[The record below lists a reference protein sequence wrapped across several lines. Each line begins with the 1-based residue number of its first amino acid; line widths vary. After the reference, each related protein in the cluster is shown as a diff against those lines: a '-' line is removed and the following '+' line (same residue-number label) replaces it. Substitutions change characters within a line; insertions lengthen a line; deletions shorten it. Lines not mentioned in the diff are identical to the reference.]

1 MAKATAVA
9 TQEQGALTAGKQ
21 SPFQIVPKTLE
32 EAMTFAQM
40 IAKSDL
46 APKDFKDKPAN
57 VLIAMQMGAEV
68 GLSPMASIQNIA
80 VINGRPSIWGD
91 SMLALCQIHPEFE
104 GIDEHFDEK
113 GSAICTV
120 RRRGYEPHTQ
130 IFTLQDVVT
139 GGYATK
145 SGPWQTSKRR
155 MMQMR
160 ARAFALRDR
169 FADAL
174 RGLCMA
180 EEAMD
185 LEPIKVEVMK
195 PEDRTRSQASKIL
208 DKIGAKQEAPE
219 EIPDSHNGENEGGHG
234 PGDTN
239 VQGEF
244 DDVDLSSCEGG
255 SGGKEEH
262 PDGDRYPGSPDDIF
276 QAMMGYFE
284 QDKSRVSAF
293 VKELL
298 GNDRMKKWGDIKTLT
313 QEEMTV
319 LWNGMEK
326 LKAEGE

>member
-1 MAKATAVA
+1 MTKNAVA
-9 TQEQGALTAGKQ
+9 TTQEQGALTTGRQ
-21 SPFQIVPKTLE
+21 SPFQIVPKTLT
-32 EAMTFAQM
+32 EAMDFAQM

-104 GIDEHFDEK
+104 GIDEHFDEN
-113 GSAICTV
+113 GSAVCTV

-130 IFTLQDVVT
+130 VFTLQDVVT
-139 GGYATK
+139 GGYANK

-185 LEPIKVEVMK
+185 LEPIKVEVVK
-195 PEDRTRSQASKIL
+195 PEDRTRSQASSIL
-208 DKIGAKQEAPE
+208 DKIKPAPAE
-219 EIPDSHNGENEGGHG
+219 TPESHNSENEVTKEE
-234 PGDTN
+234 GDTN

-244 DDVDLSSCEGG
+244 TEDELSSCEEGTE
-255 SGGKEEH
+255 GKEAPPESNL
-262 PDGDRYPGSPDDIF
+262 YMGSPDDIF
-276 QAMMGYFE
+276 KSMMDKFD
-284 QDKSRVSAF
+284 QDKKKVGSF
-293 VKELL
+293 IKFYL
-298 GNDRMKKWGDIKTLT
+298 GADRLKKWGDISTLT
-313 QEEMTV
+313 QDEMTK
-319 LWNGMEK
+319 LW
-326 LKAEGE
+326 AELQKIPQGGV